1 MHSRL
6 APTSRCRGAAG
17 ASALLLACI
26 AAGTHAGQ
34 PLVTDDAAL
43 VAPGTCQLEAWTRP
57 AGDGRSDW
65 AQPAC
70 NFTGNLELS
79 VGAARAH
86 PDAGAASS
94 LVNLQGKTLLSPRNG
109 GAWSFGVVGGAARDT
124 GAPHGGSA
132 YQGYYGKALA
142 SWYPRDN
149 VEVDLN
155 LGAAN
160 AYGTGTYA
168 LAGVAVQYAVVPG
181 FQLLAETFRDA
192 PGPGKFQVGVR
203 YAIIANRFEAYASYG
218 NLYRATGDG
227 RFAIIGIRLQSPAF
241 L

>member
-1 MHSRL
+1 VRSTATR
-6 APTSRCRGAAG
+6 RCVPAIA
-17 ASALLLACI
+17 ALLLA
-26 AAGTHAGQ
+26 AAACRAHAGQ
-34 PLVTDDAAL
+34 PLVTDDAAI
-43 VAPGTCQLEAWTRP
+43 VAAGTCQLEAWTRP

-65 AQPAC
+65 MQPAC

-79 VGAARAH
+79 VAGARAH
-86 PDAGAASS
+86 PDAAAASS
-94 LVNLQGKTLLSPRNG
+94 LVNLQGKTVLSPRDG

-132 YQGYYGKALA
+132 YQAYYGKALA
-142 SWYPRDN
+142 SWYPRDT

-160 AYGTGTYA
+160 VYGTGTYA
-168 LAGVAVQYAVVPG
+168 LASAAVQYAIVPNL
-181 FQLLAETFRDA
+181 QLLGEVFRDA

-203 YAIIANRFEAYASYG
+203 YAIIADRFEAYASCG
-218 NLYRATGDG
+218 NLFRATSDG